1 MEKSIPLYEVTRK
14 LYKTMLTYYILCKWF
29 QSIHPVGALMLVN
42 YTLTEEESG
51 RPHGFRL
58 QRGGGTRLQLA
69 ADNAEAAA
77 RWRAV
82 LAHAIDASNQVR
94 EVSTFKWRWQ

>member
-1 MEKSIPLYEVTRK
+1 
-14 LYKTMLTYYILCKWF
+14 
-29 QSIHPVGALMLVN
+29 MLVN

-94 EVSTFKWRWQ
+94 RSIYFQVEMAMIPKILLLENVFWYLNEST

>member
-1 MEKSIPLYEVTRK
+1 
-14 LYKTMLTYYILCKWF
+14 
-29 QSIHPVGALMLVN
+29 MLVN
-42 YTLTEEESG
+42 YQLTEEDVG

-69 ADNAEAAA
+69 ADTAEASA

-82 LAHAIDASNQVR
+82 LAHAIDASNQVSAKIIR
-94 EVSTFKWRWQ
+94 TVIIEYGGTIHTRGT

>member
-1 MEKSIPLYEVTRK
+1 MGVIILYQKHKPAYLVQPK
-14 LYKTMLTYYILCKWF
+14 LYL

-42 YTLTEEESG
+42 YQLTEEDVG
-51 RPHGFRL
+51 RSHGFRL

-69 ADNAEAAA
+69 ADTAEAAA

-82 LAHAIDASNQVR
+82 LAHAIDATNQV
-94 EVSTFKWRWQ
+94 

>member
-1 MEKSIPLYEVTRK
+1 
-14 LYKTMLTYYILCKWF
+14 
-29 QSIHPVGALMLVN
+29 MLVN
-42 YTLTEEESG
+42 YQLTEEDVG

-69 ADNAEAAA
+69 ADTAEASA

-94 EVSTFKWRWQ
+94 SKIIRTVIIISTLMMVLL

>member
-1 MEKSIPLYEVTRK
+1 MCVNQTTNY
-14 LYKTMLTYYILCKWF
+14 F

-42 YTLTEEESG
+42 YQLTEEDVG
-51 RPHGFRL
+51 RPHGFRI

-69 ADNAEAAA
+69 ADSAEAAA
-77 RWRAV
+77 RWKAV

-94 EVSTFKWRWQ
+94 LFLFR

>member
-1 MEKSIPLYEVTRK
+1 
-14 LYKTMLTYYILCKWF
+14 
-29 QSIHPVGALMLVN
+29 MLVN
-42 YTLTEEESG
+42 YQLTEEDVG

-69 ADNAEAAA
+69 ADTTEAAA

-82 LAHAIDASNQVR
+82 LAHAIDATNQVNVILILKSSLIR
-94 EVSTFKWRWQ
+94 

>member
-1 MEKSIPLYEVTRK
+1 
-14 LYKTMLTYYILCKWF
+14 
-29 QSIHPVGALMLVN
+29 MLVN
-42 YTLTEEESG
+42 YQLTEEDVG

-69 ADNAEAAA
+69 ADTAEAGA
-77 RWRAV
+77 RWGAV

-94 EVSTFKWRWQ
+94 AQNVSAVITL

>member
-1 MEKSIPLYEVTRK
+1 
-14 LYKTMLTYYILCKWF
+14 
-29 QSIHPVGALMLVN
+29 MLVN
-42 YTLTEEESG
+42 YQLTEEDAG

-58 QRGGGTRLQLA
+58 HRGGGVRLQLA
-69 ADNAEAAA
+69 ADTSEAAA

-94 EVSTFKWRWQ
+94 QYFFVLLNLFNISRCKNMCHK

>member
-1 MEKSIPLYEVTRK
+1 
-14 LYKTMLTYYILCKWF
+14 
-29 QSIHPVGALMLVN
+29 MLVN
-42 YTLTEEESG
+42 YQLTEEDVG

-69 ADNAEAAA
+69 ADTSEAAA

-82 LAHAIDASNQVR
+82 LAHAIDASNQVFSIKIYFIR
-94 EVSTFKWRWQ
+94 LNMTFTKYF

>member
-1 MEKSIPLYEVTRK
+1 
-14 LYKTMLTYYILCKWF
+14 
-29 QSIHPVGALMLVN
+29 MLVN
-42 YTLTEEESG
+42 YQLTEEDAG

-69 ADNAEAAA
+69 ADTAEAGA

-94 EVSTFKWRWQ
+94 AKIVHIIVF